1 METQLIVVLLTI
13 QICGAQGKLKGTI
26 ATSNSYMKLYF
37 SNSNSCTGAAR

>member
-26 ATSNSYMKLYF
+26 ATSNSYMMKLYF
-37 SNSNSCTGAAR
+37 FSCTGAAR